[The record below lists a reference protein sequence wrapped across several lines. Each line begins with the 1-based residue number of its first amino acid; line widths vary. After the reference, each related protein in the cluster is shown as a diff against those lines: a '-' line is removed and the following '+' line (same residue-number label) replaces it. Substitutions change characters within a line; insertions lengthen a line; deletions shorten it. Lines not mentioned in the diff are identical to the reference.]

1 MALFKK
7 REQPKQAP
15 NNMSLIR
22 EVRLDEGT
30 PNITG
35 VDFKVRNE
43 VAESI
48 ATYIG
53 AYDIK
58 SKRLSMV
65 TNNTAFIRRLVKHV
79 LKYERS
85 YIYKSPTYGWI
96 VTNNIILEGMRAVLT
111 FTLPA
116 PFNSAITIRVPFY
129 DVGVLETTMVDVDTN
144 AADELLEESFNAV
157 IKKLRNTGAIKA
169 FITSDVD
176 MGLDKMAED
185 AEDKIQLMLDAA
197 SKLSG
202 YTFLERGDEVTQMM
216 PDYTTSNVTD
226 FKAMKT
232 FAASQLSVSDKILD
246 GSATDGEKTAVMFR
260 FVEPILK
267 QFAEYEESLEYE
279 MRNDFLVAFATTG
292 GLLNSNQIEGWGK
305 RLENND
311 KPNEDKS
318 GVNSS
323 NERAD
328 ANRKTS

>member
-7 REQPKQAP
+7 RETKRAQPD
-15 NNMSLIR
+15 NMSFIR

-30 PNITG
+30 PVIQG
-35 VDFKVRNE
+35 IDFDVKNE

-48 ATYIG
+48 ATYVG
-53 AYDIK
+53 AYEIK

-65 TNNTAFIRRLVKHV
+65 TNNTAFIRRLVRHV
-79 LKYERS
+79 LKYERT
-85 YIYKSPTYGWI
+85 YIYKSPTYGWV

-111 FTLPA
+111 FALPA
-116 PFNSAITIRVPFY
+116 PFNSTVTMRVPFQ
-129 DVGVLETTMVDVDTN
+129 DVGVLETTMVDVDTKN
-144 AADELLEESFNAV
+144 ADELLEEAFNAV

-202 YTFLERGDEVTQMM
+202 YTFIERGDEVTQMI
-216 PDYTTSNVTD
+216 PDYTTSNVSD
-226 FKAMKT
+226 FQAMKT

-267 QFAEYEESLEYE
+267 QFAEYETSFKYE
-279 MRNDFLVAFATTG
+279 MKNEILVAFATTG
-292 GLLNSNQIEGWGK
+292 GLLNSNKIEGWGK
-305 RLENND
+305 RLETND
-311 KPNEDKS
+311 KPDKDKS
-318 GVNSS
+318 GDDTTTPKQG
-323 NERAD
+323 AD
-328 ANRKTS
+328 R

>member
-7 REQPKQAP
+7 RETKRTQPD
-15 NNMSLIR
+15 NMSFIR

-30 PNITG
+30 PVIQG
-35 VDFKVRNE
+35 IDFDVKNE

-48 ATYIG
+48 ATYVG
-53 AYDIK
+53 AYEIK

-65 TNNTAFIRRLVKHV
+65 TNNTAFVRRLVRHV
-79 LKYERS
+79 LKYERT
-85 YIYKSPTYGWI
+85 YIYKSPTYGWVI
-96 VTNNIILEGMRAVLT
+96 TNNIILEGMRAVLT
-111 FTLPA
+111 FALPA
-116 PFNSAITIRVPFY
+116 PFNSTITMRVPFQ
-129 DVGVLETTMVDVDTN
+129 DVGVLETTMVDVDTKN
-144 AADELLEESFNAV
+144 ADELLEEAFNAV

-185 AEDKIQLMLDAA
+185 AEDKIQLMLEAA

-216 PDYTTSNVTD
+216 PDYTTSNVSD
-226 FKAMKT
+226 FQAMKT

-267 QFAEYEESLEYE
+267 QFAEYESSFKYE
-279 MRNDFLVAFATTG
+279 MKNEILVAFATTG
-292 GLLNSNQIEGWGK
+292 GLLNSNKIEGWGK
-305 RLENND
+305 RLETND
-311 KPNEDKS
+311 EPDKDKS
-318 GVNSS
+318 GD
-323 NERAD
+323 D
-328 ANRKTS
+328 AATPK